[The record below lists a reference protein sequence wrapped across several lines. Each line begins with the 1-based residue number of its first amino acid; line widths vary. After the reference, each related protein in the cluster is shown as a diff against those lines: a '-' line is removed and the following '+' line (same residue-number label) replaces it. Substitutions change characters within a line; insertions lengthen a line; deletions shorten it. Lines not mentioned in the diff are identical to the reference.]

1 MEIILNESGSRKGI
15 DSNTDLTLGE
25 DNEVQS
31 VLDESIPTKFR
42 QQTQYHENGCIWLSI
57 YLLVHLVDKEIADTM
72 IEIYVKNQEKF

>member
-42 QQTQYHENGCIWLSI
+42 QQT
-57 YLLVHLVDKEIADTM
+57 
-72 IEIYVKNQEKF
+72 